1 MEDVA
6 SAPVLA
12 GPSQPT
18 FSRPPAS
25 ERRTRKSGTANIFQG
40 VNLRQLKRLFQAAGD
55 PDAEQRARMVWGNR
69 RAASGE
75 DGAEGEEEDED
86 RGMAEVETGLAQALV
101 GLRVRARNRSG
112 LRVESHKDTTGTR
125 WVRAFGHL
133 RINEC
138 SLGQASEVIT
148 GEDNDDNDD
157 ANDDSSALGAC
168 GGQSPSEAGSCD
180 QGDFPSPEEETQG
193 PSGGPRWS
201 WNAVQEKDPER
212 YLHRIRH

>member
-69 RAASGE
+69 RAAAGE
-75 DGAEGEEEDED
+75 DGADGEEE
-86 RGMAEVETGLAQALV
+86 AEVETGLAQALV

-133 RINEC
+133 R
-138 SLGQASEVIT
+138 
-148 GEDNDDNDD
+148 
-157 ANDDSSALGAC
+157 
-168 GGQSPSEAGSCD
+168 
-180 QGDFPSPEEETQG
+180 
-193 PSGGPRWS
+193 
-201 WNAVQEKDPER
+201 
-212 YLHRIRH
+212 

>member
-18 FSRPPAS
+18 FSRPSGS
-25 ERRTRKSGTANIFQG
+25 ERRNRKSGTANIFQG

-69 RAASGE
+69 RAA
-75 DGAEGEEEDED
+75 DGAEAEEEAAD
-86 RGMAEVETGLAQALV
+86 GAVAEVETGLAQALV

-112 LRVESHKDTTGTR
+112 LRVEAHKDTTGTR

-138 SLGQASEVIT
+138 SLGQTSEVIT
-148 GEDNDDNDD
+148 GEDNDGNADGNDD
-157 ANDDSSALGAC
+157 LSALGAC
-168 GGQSPSEAGSCD
+168 GGQGSSEAGSCD
-180 QGDFPSPEEETQG
+180 QADFLSPEEETQG
-193 PSGGPRWS
+193 PSDGPRWS
-201 WNAVQEKDPER
+201 WNGAQEKDPER

>member
-6 SAPVLA
+6 SAPALA

-18 FSRPPAS
+18 FARPPAS
-25 ERRTRKSGTANIFQG
+25 ERRNRKSGTANIFQG

-69 RAASGE
+69 RAAAGE
-75 DGAEGEEEDED
+75 DGGDREEEAED
-86 RGMAEVETGLAQALV
+86 GGMAEVETGLAQALV

-138 SLGQASEVIT
+138 SLGQTSEVTT
-148 GEDNDDNDD
+148 GEDKDDND
-157 ANDDSSALGAC
+157 NDDSSALGAC
-168 GGQSPSEAGSCD
+168 GGQSSSEAGSCD
-180 QGDFPSPEEETQG
+180 QADFPEEETQG

>member
-6 SAPVLA
+6 SAPALA

-18 FSRPPAS
+18 FPRPSAS
-25 ERRTRKSGTANIFQG
+25 ERRNRKSGTANIFQG

-69 RAASGE
+69 RAAAGE
-75 DGAEGEEEDED
+75 DGGEEEAED
-86 RGMAEVETGLAQALV
+86 GGMAEVETGLAQALV

-138 SLGQASEVIT
+138 SLGQTSEVIT
-148 GEDNDDNDD
+148 GEDKDENDT
-157 ANDDSSALGAC
+157 DDSPALGAC
-168 GGQSPSEAGSCD
+168 GGQSSSEAGSCD
-180 QGDFPSPEEETQG
+180 QGDFPEGETQG
-193 PSGGPRWS
+193 PLGGPRWS

>member
-6 SAPVLA
+6 AASVLA

-18 FSRPPAS
+18 FSRPPGS
-25 ERRTRKSGTANIFQG
+25 ERRNRKSGTANIFQG
-40 VNLRQLKRLFQAAGD
+40 VNLRQLRRLFQAAGD

-69 RAASGE
+69 SGAAGE
-75 DGAEGEEEDED
+75 DGADREEEDED
-86 RGMAEVETGLAQALV
+86 GAVAEVETGLAQALV

-112 LRVESHKDTTGTR
+112 LRVEAHKDGTGTR

-133 RINEC
+133 RINEG
-138 SLGQASEVIT
+138 SLAQTSEVIT
-148 GEDNDDNDD
+148 GDEDNNDNNDD
-157 ANDDSSALGAC
+157 DASALGAC
-168 GGQSPSEAGSCD
+168 GGQSSFEAGSCD
-180 QGDFPSPEEETQG
+180 QADFLPPEEEAQG